1 MALSLVISHY
11 SDSVDIQ
18 RNKWVY
24 SVHEDRSKQNQ
35 SSKYLS
41 YRPWEW
47 ESSLEDIPSILEEE
61 VDESIFSDAS
71 SSFDE
76 KNGRYAT
83 IYE

>member
-1 MALSLVISHY
+1 MALPLVISHY
-11 SDSVDIQ
+11 FDSVDIQ
-18 RNKWVY
+18 RNKWLY
-24 SVHEDRSKQNQ
+24 LVHEDRSKQNQ
-35 SSKYLS
+35 SSQYQS

-71 SSFDE
+71 SSFNE
-76 KNGRYAT
+76 KDGRYAT